1 MQEYA
6 NQIKSK
12 EVQDYHVDHAHKV
25 KTESDVLFTIVEMD
39 REKQLRDK
47 KDQSAKVK
55 DELFSDGIPKSV
67 IAKQKVL
74 EQNQG
79 SVAFYLNDLAY

>member
-12 EVQDYHVDHAHKV
+12 EELDFRADHAHKV

-39 REKQLRDK
+39 RERLLRDK
-47 KDQSAKVK
+47 KD
-55 DELFSDGIPKSV
+55 
-67 IAKQKVL
+67 
-74 EQNQG
+74 
-79 SVAFYLNDLAY
+79 

>member
-1 MQEYA
+1 MELQKIEEVKQKKLNAYKARKMQEYA

-47 KDQSAKVK
+47 KD
-55 DELFSDGIPKSV
+55 
-67 IAKQKVL
+67 
-74 EQNQG
+74 
-79 SVAFYLNDLAY
+79 

>member
-1 MQEYA
+1 MELQKIEEVKQKKLNAYKARKMQEYA

-25 KTESDVLFTIVEMD
+25 KTESDGLFTIVEMD

-47 KDQSAKVK
+47 KD
-55 DELFSDGIPKSV
+55 
-67 IAKQKVL
+67 
-74 EQNQG
+74 
-79 SVAFYLNDLAY
+79 